1 MARQGFN
8 EVYPD
13 PENQGAIEELR
24 RLRVNVKEVV
34 KGKGSVESGIQ
45 MIREMLIRGDL
56 LINKRCVN
64 LISEFEMYSYDDDKV
79 ERNEQE
85 NPIKA
90 NDHALDALRY
100 LVSSLLPVIQ
110 RRQFMDSLSQ
120 IEVREVPNP
129 AR

>member
-1 MARQGFN
+1 
-8 EVYPD
+8 
-13 PENQGAIEELR
+13 
-24 RLRVNVKEVV
+24 
-34 KGKGSVESGIQ
+34 
-45 MIREMLIRGDL
+45 MLIRGDL